1 MLSGYSV
8 KLSACETVCKI
19 TKPKLFTIW
28 PFLEKSFWYLF
39 FETRLSVHM
48 KHRGKAH
55 KLNNHDEAVRQ
66 IQNIGNFSNVS
77 ILVKGAQGYLDKS
90 DESDMAI
97 KFTVNFSSERVTGK
111 KARGLQTEKI
121 DCKCQTFFYLLLK

>member
-1 MLSGYSV
+1 MQINSYWFITTLFTGLLSIVAFRLQYE
-8 KLSACETVCKI
+8 LSAYETVCKT
-19 TKPKLFTIW
+19 TKPKSFTIW

-48 KHRGKAH
+48 KHRGKAY

-77 ILVKGAQGYLDKS
+77 TI
-90 DESDMAI
+90 
-97 KFTVNFSSERVTGK
+97 VNS
-111 KARGLQTEKI
+111 A
-121 DCKCQTFFYLLLK
+121 